1 MRVCLLNASYKFVE
15 KQNEVKRILTQVKT
29 IVIDRKNN
37 TFELTYSK
45 KNDLIVPTN
54 ITKQIEVAVLS
65 GRATLIELLIY
76 FTSQDTSTWER
87 LG

>member
-54 ITKQIEVAVLS
+54 ITK
-65 GRATLIELLIY
+65 
-76 FTSQDTSTWER
+76 
-87 LG
+87 